1 MDLTLR
7 TPVTVPENYS
17 EHGYSSNNGQV
28 VISLEDQER
37 MRDKEQIRCL
47 RKMLFGPHLNRDL
60 YCNSTWDE
68 ISCWPDTEP
77 NTTVH
82 LQCAD
87 YINGFYVNNYAS
99 RKCMPDGQWYV
110 HPVLNRTWTNYS
122 QCFNKKVI
130 TNEPKVGGILET
142 HMEHIRLMYN
152 IGYGLSFAT
161 LTVAVFIMVYFKRL
175 HCPRNTVHLNLFI
188 AFMLRA
194 LVSLLKENLLVQGLG
209 LPSDVEQTPYHT
221 VIFIEEGPHWEC
233 KMLFT
238 VFYYVLMASYMWI
251 FVEGLHLHTLIMV
264 SVFSE
269 RSSVKWYLCIGWAVP
284 FIFLIPWIIVRVLLE
299 NVYCWNTNPTPGYMW
314 ILKSPVVVVTVIN
327 FVFFIN
333 ILRALFTKMKTPI
346 SKTAKRHKYRRLAK
360 STLVLI
366 PLFGVHYV
374 IFLGLPDK
382 DVEPE
387 AEVIKL
393 YFEMFLNSFQGLL
406 VAILFCFMNNE
417 VQMEIMKRLCNRGP
431 YYRYRRYYRH
441 SSQGGSFRC
450 VCQTRNNQNQNS
462 FKLDVAARR
471 SSGDNSSTLLLN
483 PSKYPQEPCYCGWH
497 VDSKGHLCRNFVRH
511 DDNLR
516 RAQSCL

>member
-1 MDLTLR
+1 MDFNRGAAANMSMNETSL
-7 TPVTVPENYS
+7 
-17 EHGYSSNNGQV
+17 GYASTNGEV

-37 MRDKEQIRCL
+37 LRDKEQIRCL

-60 YCNSTWDE
+60 YCNSTWDK
-68 ISCWPDTEP
+68 ITCWPDTLP
-77 NTTVH
+77 NTTVYI
-82 LQCAD
+82 QCAN
-87 YINGFYVNNYAS
+87 YINGFYVNNFAS
-99 RKCMPDGQWYV
+99 RRCMPDGQWYIN
-110 HPVLNRTWTNYS
+110 PLLNRTWTNYS
-122 QCFNKKVI
+122 QCYNKRII
-130 TNEPKVGGILET
+130 TNEARVGTLLET
-142 HMEHIRLMYN
+142 HMEHIRLMFN

-161 LTVAVFIMVYFKRL
+161 LTVAVFIMIYFKRL

-194 LVSLLKENLLVQGLG
+194 LLSLLKENLLVQGLG
-209 LPSDVEQTPYHT
+209 LPSDVEQTPYQT

-238 VFYYVLMASYMWI
+238 IFYYVLMASYMWI

-284 FIFLIPWIIVRVLLE
+284 LLFIIPWVVIRVLLE
-299 NVYCWNTNPTPGYMW
+299 NVYCWNTNPSPGYMW
-314 ILKSPVVVVTVIN
+314 ILKGPVVLVTVIN
-327 FVFFIN
+327 FIFFMN

-346 SKTAKRHKYRRLAK
+346 SKTAKKHKYRRLAK

-374 IFLGLPDK
+374 VFLGLPDQN
-382 DVEPE
+382 VEPQ

-406 VAILFCFMNNE
+406 VATLFCFMNNE

-431 YYRYRRYYRH
+431 YYRYRQYYRQ
-441 SSQGGSFRC
+441 SSQGGSYRC
-450 VCQTRNNQNQNS
+450 VCQKNNQSQNGYKFDS
-462 FKLDVAARR
+462 ARR

-483 PSKYPQEPCYCGWH
+483 STKYPQDSCFCRWH
-497 VDSKGHLCRNFVRH
+497 VDSRGHLCRHFVKH
-511 DDNLR
+511 DDSLKR
-516 RAQSCL
+516 VQSCL

>member
-1 MDLTLR
+1 M
-7 TPVTVPENYS
+7 S
-17 EHGYSSNNGQV
+17 GQV

-284 FIFLIPWIIVRVLLE
+284 FIFLIPWIIVR
-299 NVYCWNTNPTPGYMW
+299 
-314 ILKSPVVVVTVIN
+314 IN

-417 VQMEIMKRLCNRGP
+417 I
-431 YYRYRRYYRH
+431 YI
-441 SSQGGSFRC
+441 F
-450 VCQTRNNQNQNS
+450 
-462 FKLDVAARR
+462 
-471 SSGDNSSTLLLN
+471 
-483 PSKYPQEPCYCGWH
+483 SKIIVI
-497 VDSKGHLCRNFVRH
+497 VDFLQAVY
-511 DDNLR
+511 
-516 RAQSCL
+516 

>member
-1 MDLTLR
+1 MDFSR
-7 TPVTVPENYS
+7 VSNVNISEN
-17 EHGYSSNNGQV
+17 ETRNGYSTNNGQV
-28 VISLEDQER
+28 VISLEEQER
-37 MRDKEQIRCL
+37 RRDKEQIKCL
-47 RKMLFGPHLNRDL
+47 RKMLFGPHLKRDL

-68 ISCWPDTEP
+68 ITCWPDTAP
-77 NTTVH
+77 NKTVYI
-82 LQCAD
+82 QCAN
-87 YINGFYVNNYAS
+87 YINGFYVNNFAS
-99 RKCMPDGQWYV
+99 KRCMPDGQWYT
-110 HPVLNRTWTNYS
+110 HPTHNRSWTNYT
-122 QCFNKKVI
+122 QCFNKRTV
-130 TNEPKVGGILET
+130 TNDPRVGTLVQT

-161 LTVAVFIMVYFKRL
+161 LSVAVFIMVYFKRL

-194 LVSLLKENLLVQGLG
+194 LISLLKENLLVQGLG
-209 LPSDVEQTPYHT
+209 LPFDVEETPYER

-238 VFYYVLMASYMWI
+238 VFHYVLMASYMWI

-269 RSSVKWYLCIGWAVP
+269 RSSVKWYLCIGWVVP
-284 FIFLIPWIIVRVLLE
+284 IVFIIPWIIIRVLLE
-299 NVYCWNTNPTPGYMW
+299 NVYCWNTNPSPGYRW
-314 ILKSPVVVVTVIN
+314 ILQAPVVLVTVIN
-327 FVFFIN
+327 FIFFIN

-374 IFLGLPDK
+374 VFLGLPD
-382 DVEPE
+382 EHISPE
-387 AEVIKL
+387 AEVVKL

-441 SSQGGSFRC
+441 SSQGGSLRC
-450 VCQTRNNQNQNS
+450 ICQNKNS
-462 FKLDVAARR
+462 HPPNSYQLDTARR
-471 SSGDNSSTLLLN
+471 SSADNSSSLLLQ
-483 PSKYPQEPCYCGWH
+483 SAKYPPESCYCMWQ
-497 VDSKGHLCRNFVRH
+497 VDSKGHLCRNFVKH
-511 DDNLR
+511 DDKLR